1 MSNIDL
7 STNITTL
14 DVGRKLDAYTGVVIH
29 AGKDDEG
36 NDLVFSAGTTSGY
49 VLEID
54 NPLATPEMAG
64 AILASLKLRSSRY
77 QPYEAN
83 GSLLDPAAEIGDN
96 VTVNGT
102 ASIIA
107 NRHTDYTPMTPSD
120 ISAPF
125 DEEVNH
131 EFQYKSPLERQF
143 KRESKYT
150 RSRIKQNSNSIQLEV
165 LRATEAEADLGS
177 RIDMRVDSITLSVTS
192 RNGSSTFV
200 LKDGSTTLDTQIVD
214 ITCAAMNISGQL
226 TAGQIAAGAI
236 TIGKLDADAQSKLV
250 VESQARTQY
259 YLSTSTSSATGG
271 SWQNTVPT
279 WTSGKYIWSRERTYN
294 KFADGSSTYKY
305 SPDENGRYD
314 KNLTEARSTAD
325 EANTD
330 AKSAE
335 NKSQII
341 FKSTTGGTLPTAPSA
356 WVTDDTGAQN
366 TWTTVRPEYD
376 STYKVQYTATQ
387 KQTVGGT
394 VTCTTPK
401 TDTTTKIDGAAIITG
416 SIDADRIA
424 VQDLSAFNAT
434 VGGWTIN
441 GGNYARLSRTTDT
454 ARIRFNAYTSV
465 TSNTSAIGVAT
476 KAATDPDS
484 AFVEKFKVSYG
495 GKVTCSDIEITGG
508 NVGGLNIPTTG
519 ADAGKLIIP
528 GPSYIAADAVA
539 GTQIKDAEI
548 SRAKF
553 CAKAVDDA
561 ALDDAAVVSRVVAQ
575 KAITTAKIN
584 DKAVQTAK
592 LDDPVTT
599 KLGYASDYND
609 ATVNGTSAYPTY
621 FTAGTLI
628 AKSGISSFG
637 NITASGYGVYC
648 ASLKVGSYFAGWKS
662 ATVKKSD
669 GTNVTINYLGR

>member
-131 EFQYKSPLERQF
+131 EFQYESPLERQF

-192 RNGSSTFV
+192 RNGSSTFE
-200 LKDGSTTLDTQIVD
+200 LKDGSTTISSKTVD
-214 ITCAAMNISGQL
+214 ITCDALNISGQL
-226 TAGQIAAGAI
+226 TASQIAAGAI
-236 TIGKLDADAQSKLV
+236 TIGKLDADAQSKMV

-271 SWQNTVPT
+271 SWSNTIPT
-279 WTSGKYIWSRERTYN
+279 WTSGKYIWTRERTYN
-294 KFADGSSTYKY
+294 KYADGSSVYKY

-401 TDTTTKIDGAAIITG
+401 TDITTTKIDGAAIITG

-434 VGGWTIN
+434 IGGWSIQSTRLEKEIDSQL
-441 GGNYARLSRTTDT
+441 ARVRIQAPANPTASSLAISVGTRATTTDNYKP
-454 ARIRFNAYTSV
+454 AFSV
-465 TSNTSAIGVAT
+465 T
-476 KAATDPDS
+476 
-484 AFVEKFKVSYG
+484 YG
-495 GKVTCSDIEITGG
+495 GKVTCTDITVTGG
-508 NVGGLNIPTTG
+508 DIGGADVTTTSFGGISIPTIGTNK
-519 ADAGKLIIP
+519 GKLILPAANIED
-528 GPSYIAADAVA
+528 GAIGGNKIADRGISA
-539 GTQIKDAEI
+539 GKFYPKCI
-548 SRAKF
+548 SDGDMGDGSVIARTLGSKS
-553 CAKAVDDA
+553 
-561 ALDDAAVVSRVVAQ
+561 VSTSKVTDSVN
-575 KAITTAKIN
+575 TA
-584 DKAVQTAK
+584 
-592 LDDPVTT
+592 
-599 KLGYASDYND
+599 LGYASDYNS

-621 FTAGTLI
+621 FTAGTII
-628 AKSGISSFG
+628 AKSGISSSG
-637 NITASGYGVYC
+637 NITASSYGVYC
-648 ASLKVGSYFAGWKS
+648 ASLKVGSYFAEWKS
-662 ATVKKSD
+662 ANVKKSD
-669 GTNVTINYLGR
+669 GTNLTINYLGR

>member
-131 EFQYKSPLERQF
+131 EFQYESPLERQF

-165 LRATEAEADLGS
+165 LRATGAEAELGS

-192 RNGSSTFV
+192 RNGSSTFE
-200 LKDGSTTLDTQIVD
+200 LKDGSTTISSKTVD
-214 ITCAAMNISGQL
+214 ITCDALNISGQL
-226 TAGQIAAGAI
+226 TASQIAAGAI

-259 YLSTSTSSATGG
+259 YLSTSTISATGG

-401 TDTTTKIDGAAIITG
+401 TDITTTKIDGAAIITG

-434 VGGWTIN
+434 IGGWSISSTRLEKEIASQL
-441 GGNYARLSRTTDT
+441 ARVRIQAPANPTTGSLAFSVGTRASTSD
-454 ARIRFNAYTSV
+454 AYD
-465 TSNTSAIGVAT
+465 
-476 KAATDPDS
+476 AAFS
-484 AFVEKFKVSYG
+484 VSYG
-495 GKVTCSDIEITGG
+495 GKVKCTDIEITGG
-508 NVGGLNIPTTG
+508 EMKGGKVGGIDVGTTSFG
-519 ADAGKLIIP
+519 GFSPQTSGPNKGKLILP
-528 GPSYIAADAVA
+528 AANIADGAISGNKIANQGISAGKFYPKCIDTGDFADEAV
-539 GTQIKDAEI
+539 
-548 SRAKF
+548 
-553 CAKAVDDA
+553 
-561 ALDDAAVVSRVVAQ
+561 
-575 KAITTAKIN
+575 TTAKVSSGIETSLTYADN
-584 DKAVQTAK
+584 FNEATKQSGYTYTPAILRANVLYAANSIQTAAA
-592 LDDPVTT
+592 LQIGNASFT
-599 KLGYASDYND
+599 LGGS
-609 ATVNGTSAYPTY
+609 TVEKKSITVRNS
-621 FTAGTLI
+621 AGT
-628 AKSGISSFG
+628 G
-637 NITASGYGVYC
+637 TTT
-648 ASLKVGSYFAGWKS
+648 LKVLAW
-662 ATVKKSD
+662 
-669 GTNVTINYLGR
+669 R

>member
-1 MSNIDL
+1 MAS
-7 STNITTL
+7 L
-14 DVGRKLDAYTGVVIH
+14 DVGRKLDSYTGVRIH

-36 NDLVFSAGTTSGY
+36 NDLVFFAGTTSGY

-54 NPLATPEMAG
+54 NPVATPEMAG
-64 AILASLKLRSSRY
+64 AILSSLKLRSSRY

-83 GSLLDPAAEIGDN
+83 GALLDPAAEIGDN
-96 VTVNGT
+96 VTVKGT
-102 ASIIA
+102 TSIIA
-107 NRHTDYTPMTPSD
+107 NRHTAFTQMMPSD
-120 ISAPF
+120 ISAPY

-131 EFQYKSPLERQF
+131 EFQYESPMERQF

-165 LRATEAEADLGS
+165 LRATGAEAELGS

-192 RNGSSTFV
+192 RNGSSTFE
-200 LKDGSTTLDTQIVD
+200 LKDGSTTISSKTVD
-214 ITCAAMNISGQL
+214 ITCDALNISGQL
-226 TAGQIAAGAI
+226 TASQIAAGAI
-236 TIGKLDADAQSKLV
+236 TIGKLDADAQSKMV

-271 SWQNTVPT
+271 SWSNTIPT
-279 WTSGKYIWSRERTYN
+279 WTSGKYIWTRERTYN

-335 NKSQII
+335 NKSQVIYR
-341 FKSTTGGTLPTAPSA
+341 STTGGSLPAAPSA
-356 WVTDDTGAQN
+356 WVTDDSGDQDK
-366 TWTTVRPEYD
+366 WTTVRPEYN

-401 TDTTTKIDGAAIITG
+401 TDITTTKIDGAAIITRT
-416 SIDADRIA
+416 IDADKIA
-424 VQDLSAFNAT
+424 VQDLSAFDAT
-434 VGGWTIN
+434 IGGWSISSTRLEKEISSQL
-441 GGNYARLSRTTDT
+441 ARVRLSAPASPTTSTTAISVGTRATTSDT
-454 ARIRFNAYTSV
+454 YTAAFSV
-465 TSNTSAIGVAT
+465 T
-476 KAATDPDS
+476 
-484 AFVEKFKVSYG
+484 YG
-495 GKVTCSDIEITGG
+495 GKVTCTDIKVTGG
-508 NVGGLNIPTTG
+508 DVGGIDVGTTSFG
-519 ADAGKLIIP
+519 GYTPPSSGTNKGKLILP
-528 GPSYIAADAVA
+528 AANIADGAISGDKIANQGISA
-539 GTQIKDAEI
+539 G
-548 SRAKF
+548 KF
-553 CAKAVDDA
+553 YPKCIDTGDFK
-561 ALDDAAVVSRVVAQ
+561 
-575 KAITTAKIN
+575 

-599 KLGYASDYND
+599 KLGYASDYNG

-628 AKSGISSFG
+628 AKNGISSSG
-637 NITASGYGVYC
+637 NVTASGYGVYC
-648 ASLKVGSYFAGWKS
+648 ASLKVGSHFAEWKS

>member
-1 MSNIDL
+1 MAS
-7 STNITTL
+7 L
-14 DVGRKLDAYTGVVIH
+14 DVGRKLDSYTGVRIH

-36 NDLVFSAGTTSGY
+36 NDLVFFAGTTSGY

-54 NPLATPEMAG
+54 NPVATPEMAG
-64 AILASLKLRSSRY
+64 AILSSLKLRSSRY

-83 GSLLDPAAEIGDN
+83 GAMLDPAAEIGDN
-96 VTVNGT
+96 VTVKGT
-102 ASIIA
+102 TSIIA
-107 NRHTDYTPMTPSD
+107 NRHTAFTQMMPSD
-120 ISAPF
+120 ISAPY

-131 EFQYKSPLERQF
+131 EFQYESPMERQF

-214 ITCAAMNISGQL
+214 ITCDAMNISGQL

-271 SWQNTVPT
+271 SWQNSVPT

-314 KNLTEARSTAD
+314 KNLTEARATAD

-401 TDTTTKIDGAAIITG
+401 TDITTTKIDGAAIITG

-434 VGGWTIN
+434 IGGWSISSSRLEKEISTQL
-441 GGNYARLSRTTDT
+441 ARVRIQAPANPTASSLAISVGTRATTTDNYKP
-454 ARIRFNAYTSV
+454 AFSV
-465 TSNTSAIGVAT
+465 T
-476 KAATDPDS
+476 
-484 AFVEKFKVSYG
+484 YG

-508 NVGGLNIPTTG
+508 NVGGINIPTTG

-528 GPSYIAADAVA
+528 GPSYIAADAVT

-584 DKAVQTAK
+584 DDAVTTAKVSSGIETSLTYADNFNEATKQSGYTYTPAILRANVLYAANSIQTAAA
-592 LDDPVTT
+592 LQIGNASFT
-599 KLGYASDYND
+599 LGGS
-609 ATVNGTSAYPTY
+609 TVEKKSITVRNS
-621 FTAGTLI
+621 AGT
-628 AKSGISSFG
+628 G
-637 NITASGYGVYC
+637 
-648 ASLKVGSYFAGWKS
+648 
-662 ATVKKSD
+662 TVK
-669 GTNVTINYLGR
+669 IYYLGSSSAW

>member
-1 MSNIDL
+1 MAS
-7 STNITTL
+7 L
-14 DVGRKLDAYTGVVIH
+14 DVGRKLDSYTGVRIH
-29 AGKDDEG
+29 ADKDDEG
-36 NDLVFSAGTTSGY
+36 NDLVFFAGTTSGY

-54 NPLATPEMAG
+54 NPVATPEMAG
-64 AILASLKLRSSRY
+64 AILSSLKLRSSRY

-83 GSLLDPAAEIGDN
+83 GALLDPAAEIGDN
-96 VTVNGT
+96 VTVKGT
-102 ASIIA
+102 TSIIA
-107 NRHTDYTPMTPSD
+107 NRHTAFTQMMPSD
-120 ISAPF
+120 ISAPY

-131 EFQYKSPLERQF
+131 EFQYESPMERQF

-165 LRATEAEADLGS
+165 LRATGAEAELGS

-192 RNGSSTFV
+192 RNGSSTFE
-200 LKDGSTTLDTQIVD
+200 LKDGSTTISSKTVD
-214 ITCAAMNISGQL
+214 ITCDALNISGQL
-226 TAGQIAAGAI
+226 TASQIAAGAI
-236 TIGKLDADAQSKLV
+236 TIGKLDADAQSKMV

-271 SWQNTVPT
+271 SWSNTIPT
-279 WTSGKYIWSRERTYN
+279 WTSGKYIWTRERTYN
-294 KFADGSSTYKY
+294 KYADGSSVYKY

-341 FKSTTGGTLPTAPSA
+341 FISTTGGTLPPDPSA

-366 TWTTVRPEYD
+366 TWTTVRPEYN
-376 STYKVQYTATQ
+376 STYKVQYTSTQ

-394 VTCTTPK
+394 VTFTTPK
-401 TDTTTKIDGAAIITG
+401 IDITTTKIDGAAIITG
-416 SIDADRIA
+416 TIDADKIA
-424 VQDLSAFNAT
+424 VQDLSAFDATIGGWSISSSRLEKEISTQLARVRIQAPANAT
-434 VGGWTIN
+434 ASSLAISVGTR
-441 GGNYARLSRTTDT
+441 ATTTDSYS
-454 ARIRFNAYTSV
+454 AAFSV
-465 TSNTSAIGVAT
+465 T
-476 KAATDPDS
+476 
-484 AFVEKFKVSYG
+484 YG
-495 GKVTCSDIEITGG
+495 GKVTCTDIKVTGG
-508 NVGGLNIPTTG
+508 DIGGADVTPTSFGGISIPTSGTNQ
-519 ADAGKLIIP
+519 GKLILP
-528 GPSYIAADAVA
+528 A
-539 GTQIKDAEI
+539 GHINP
-548 SRAKF
+548 
-553 CAKAVDDA
+553 
-561 ALDDAAVVSRVVAQ
+561 
-575 KAITTAKIN
+575 KAIKSTDIDDGEIKSINLGTKCVLYDKIN

-628 AKSGISSFG
+628 AKNGISSSG
-637 NITASGYGVYC
+637 NVTASGYGVYC
-648 ASLKVGSYFAGWKS
+648 ASLKVGSYFAEWKS